1 MTDFQAIVER
11 EGYRRKDL
19 SPEDQ
24 YALEEIDWIIEQ
36 IDVLRDNLDIYDDID
51 EETVVGKMKE
61 EIYNKAIDA
70 VIDWTKSQ
78 QLELQVAMAERDA

>member
-1 MTDFQAIVER
+1 MTDFHAIVEH
-11 EGYRRKDL
+11 EGYRREDL

-24 YALEEIDWIIEQ
+24 YALEEIDWIVEQ

-51 EETVVGKMKE
+51 NETVIGKMKT

-70 VIDWTKSQ
+70 VIDWTKSR
-78 QLELQVAMAERDA
+78 QLELQIGMAERNA

>member
-1 MTDFQAIVER
+1 MTDFHAIIER
-11 EGYRRKDL
+11 EGYRREDL

-51 EETVVGKMKE
+51 NETVIGKMKT

-78 QLELQVAMAERDA
+78 QLELQVGMAERNA

>member
-11 EGYRRKDL
+11 EGYRREDL

-24 YALEEIDWIIEQ
+24 YALEKIDWIIEQ

-70 VIDWTKSQ
+70 VIDWAKSQ

>member
-11 EGYRRKDL
+11 EGYRREDL

-36 IDVLRDNLDIYDDID
+36 IDVLRDNLDI
-51 EETVVGKMKE
+51 
-61 EIYNKAIDA
+61 
-70 VIDWTKSQ
+70 
-78 QLELQVAMAERDA
+78 